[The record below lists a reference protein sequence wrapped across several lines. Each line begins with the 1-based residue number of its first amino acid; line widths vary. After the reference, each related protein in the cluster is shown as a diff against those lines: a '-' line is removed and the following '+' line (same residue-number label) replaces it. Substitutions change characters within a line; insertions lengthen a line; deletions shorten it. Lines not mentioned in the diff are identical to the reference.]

1 MYNTVWF
8 RRGEFKP
15 LLCFNKPL
23 FYFNNTPTIQKPLF
37 LLDIIKWI
45 NHNACLRSR
54 DNQHTLLTTLLKG
67 SNEYIKSIYSMNNDY
82 TWLVYNSLIEA
93 INAIYNSYWVNGQ
106 RVKILT
112 CIDSNPATFAP
123 ISGKTNLLDLNVI
136 GLDPDLIPNIRQYL
150 SSITN
155 NISLIIL
162 NHMSDVVGLLIPVR
176 LYAYVKYP
184 NTVLIIDGTQA
195 ASHSNIDI
203 RSTNCDAYLISS
215 NKIYA
220 SLNICLCFI
229 KPIILTNLNLLTLD
243 YKGIHKSS
251 LNQFNYVL
259 NTIPITYEPYSSKA
273 LDIIGLTEI
282 LKWKQEFNLNH
293 GKHICRYL
301 WYELSLLKAVVLV
314 GNWNPNSRIFCFKIK
329 NIPSYMVVAYLNKS
343 LIYGQSGHHC
353 SMSLIDYPEI
363 GMVCRISIGLYN
375 TFKDADVLLCNIMQ
389 LCYLN
394 EFKEASWIKMLTLH
408 RIINKGWSQFHPTI
422 TNGQLM
428 SSWTGRF
435 NQQLQQH
442 SCDKC
447 KHQIDALITPA
458 FIEEEYTPLKLL
470 VACYLNSLIFNNPS
484 THNCIFNSRI
494 SIYTNDLSRIR
505 EIIESSYSKSWYKNK
520 RMSWQFTNYI
530 KGLTRFIKNIR
541 RSLGSYLPMEIGMN
555 HVFVKL
561 WRRVMIGGLVKNPP
575 KKKEG
580 FREIKK
586 RLQQRLIAILAS
598 MHLLYN

>member
-1 MYNTVWF
+1 MYNTIWF
-8 RRGEFKP
+8 RREFKP
-15 LLCFNKPL
+15 SFCFNKPL
-23 FYFNNTPTIQKPLF
+23 FCFNNITTIQKPLF

-67 SNEYIKSIYSMNNDY
+67 SNKCIKSIYSVNNDY
-82 TWLVYNSLIEA
+82 TWLVYNSFMET
-93 INAIYNSYWVNGQ
+93 INAIYNGCWVNGQ
-106 RVKILT
+106 RIKILT
-112 CIDSNPATFAP
+112 CINSNPAVFVST
-123 ISGKTNLLDLNVI
+123 SGKTNFLDLTVI
-136 GLDPDLIPNIRQYL
+136 GLDPDLIPNIRRYL

-176 LYAYVKYP
+176 LYAYVKCS
-184 NTVLIIDGTQA
+184 NTALIIDGTQA

-203 RSTNCDAYLISS
+203 GSTNCDAYLISS
-215 NKIYA
+215 NKICT

-229 KPIILTNLNLLTLD
+229 KPTILTNLNLLALD
-243 YKGIHKSS
+243 YKDIHKSS
-251 LNQFNYVL
+251 LNPFNCVL
-259 NTIPITYEPYSSKA
+259 NTIPITYKPYSPKA
-273 LDIIGLTEI
+273 LDIIRLNEI
-282 LKWKQEFNLNH
+282 LKWKQGFDLNY
-293 GKHICRYL
+293 GKHIYRYL

-314 GNWNPNSRIFCFKIK
+314 GNWNPTSRILCFNIK

-353 SMSLIDYPEI
+353 SMLLVDYPEI

-375 TFKDADVLLCNIMQ
+375 TFKDVDMLLCNIMQ

-408 RIINKGWSQFHPTI
+408 KIINEDWSQFHPTI
-422 TNGQLM
+422 TNGQSI

-435 NQQLQQH
+435 NQYLQQY

-470 VACYLNSLIFNNPS
+470 VACYLNSLVLNNPS
-484 THNCIFNSRI
+484 KHNCPFNSVI
-494 SIYTNDLSRIR
+494 SIHRNDLSRIR
-505 EIIESSYSKSWYKNK
+505 DIIESSYSRSWHWNK
-520 RMSWQFTNYI
+520 RSLWQFTNYI
-530 KGLTRFIKNIR
+530 KRLTRFLKDIR

-555 HVFVKL
+555 QIFTRL
-561 WRRVMIGGLVKNPP
+561 WERVMIGGLVKNPP

-586 RLQQRLIAILAS
+586 RLQQRLVAILTS
-598 MHLLYN
+598 MYLL